1 MSNNRSENL
10 SNRNLSDSRVLY
22 GPRSVFQANLLTT
35 TGKALDIPILSVN
48 DNNFPGSPCPN
59 GNLTTFGPES
69 PHLYDIGIEELK
81 KAFFVVNGEE
91 EKLQLP
97 DLDPMLENSV
107 DIDKLLNS
115 QLIGETNLEDY
126 ISLDL
131 EGGHTSSNLDTGNEV
146 VNENNPRTGVKNF
159 YQVFN
164 LNRNICSKDRL
175 FRIFW
180 ETETTEWQQ
189 IVTIKPEDLG
199 LPSCQS
205 SVLLEPVT
213 RLLTPSTTCASAPP
227 TPPRTPAPLSPTPS
241 TASSSSEPISP
252 RGPLPRGRPG
262 RKPSGTGPV
271 RQSRKRQLDKE
282 SDEYRDK
289 RMRNNVAVRK
299 SRDKA
304 KLKQVETEG
313 RVDGLLSENESLQKK
328 VELLSKEL
336 NVLKSLFVNV
346 GAALP
351 ENFLKLIADIGKS

>member
-1 MSNNRSENL
+1 MSNYQSVNV
-10 SNRNLSDSRVLY
+10 SNRNLNDSRVLY
-22 GPRSVFQANLLTT
+22 GPRSVFQSNLFAQ
-35 TGKALDIPILSVN
+35 TGKALDIPILSFN

-59 GNLTTFGPES
+59 GTLTTPGPES

-81 KAFFVVNGEE
+81 SAFLVVNGEE
-91 EKLQLP
+91 ERSLLP
-97 DLDPMLENSV
+97 DLDPTLENSV

-115 QLIGETNLEDY
+115 QLIGEPNLEDY

-131 EGGHTSSNLDTGNEV
+131 EGGHASNDFDTGNEV
-146 VNENNPRTGVKNF
+146 VNENITRPTVKQF
-159 YQVFN
+159 SSIVQP
-164 LNRNICSKDRL
+164 
-175 FRIFW
+175 
-180 ETETTEWQQ
+180 ETEYMQQGQILEDILGTERAGWQQ

-199 LPSCQS
+199 LPPCQS

-213 RLLTPSTTCASAPP
+213 RLLTSTTTCASAPP
-227 TPPRTPAPLSPTPS
+227 TPPSTPAPLSPTPS
-241 TASSSSEPISP
+241 TASSSKEPISP

-262 RKPSGTGPV
+262 RKPSGAGPV

-282 SDEYRDK
+282 SEEYRDK
-289 RMRNNVAVRK
+289 RSRNNVAVRK

-304 KLKQVETEG
+304 KIKQVETES
-313 RVDGLLSENESLQKK
+313 RVEDLVSENESLQKK

-351 ENFLKLIADIGKS
+351 ENFLKLIGKS

>member
-1 MSNNRSENL
+1 MSNNRSVNL

-22 GPRSVFQANLLTT
+22 GPKSVFQSNLSAS
-35 TGKALDIPILSVN
+35 TGKALDIPILSFN

-59 GNLTTFGPES
+59 GTLTTLGPES

-91 EKLQLP
+91 EKVQLP

-115 QLIGETNLEDY
+115 QLIGDTNLEEY

-131 EGGHTSSNLDTGNEV
+131 EGGNASGDLDTGNEV
-146 VNENNPRTGVKNF
+146 VNENIQQALKEFSSSVQPESKYMQRGQTVEELLGSEGAGWR
-159 YQVFN
+159 QV
-164 LNRNICSKDRL
+164 
-175 FRIFW
+175 
-180 ETETTEWQQ
+180 
-189 IVTIKPEDLG
+189 VTIKPEDLG
-199 LPSCQS
+199 LTSCQS
-205 SVLLEPVT
+205 NVVLEPVT
-213 RLLTPSTTCASAPP
+213 QQLTASASCQSAPP

-241 TASSSSEPISP
+241 TASSTTEPISP

-262 RKPSGTGPV
+262 RKPSGAGPV
-271 RQSRKRQLDKE
+271 RQSRKRQLDKDSE
-282 SDEYRDK
+282 EYRDK

-304 KLKQVETEG
+304 KLKQVETEN
-313 RVDGLLSENESLQKK
+313 RVDDLVSENESLQKK

-351 ENFLKLIADIGKS
+351 ENFLKLVADIGKS

>member
-1 MSNNRSENL
+1 MSNNQSENL

-22 GPRSVFQANLLTT
+22 GPRSVFQSNLLTT
-35 TGKALDIPILSVN
+35 TGKALDIPVLSVN

-69 PHLYDIGIEELK
+69 PRLYDIGIEELK

-91 EKLQLP
+91 EKIQLP

-131 EGGHTSSNLDTGNEV
+131 EGGQTASSLETENTV
-146 VNENNPRTGVKNF
+146 VNDNTRPGVKEF
-159 YQVFN
+159 SFPSAQPESEYMQQGQVVED
-164 LNRNICSKDRL
+164 LLGLEKV
-175 FRIFW
+175 
-180 ETETTEWQQ
+180 EWQQ

-199 LPSCQS
+199 LPTCQS
-205 SVLLEPVT
+205 NNVLLEPVT
-213 RLLTPSTTCASAPP
+213 RLLTPSTTTCAPP
-227 TPPRTPAPLSPTPS
+227 TPPRTPAPVSPTPS
-241 TASSSSEPISP
+241 TSSSSTEPISP

-262 RKPSGTGPV
+262 RKPAGSGPI
-271 RQSRKRQLDKE
+271 RHSRKRQLDKE
-282 SDEYRDK
+282 SEEYRDK

-304 KLKQVETEG
+304 KLKQVETEN
-313 RVDGLLSENESLQKK
+313 RVEGLLSENESLQKK

-346 GAALP
+346 GANLP
-351 ENFLKLIADIGKS
+351 ENFLKLVADIGKS